1 MKNLRNVLSWFLGI
15 CLIMTVV
22 ISLASPDQVLA
33 LRIEDI
39 AHVEGVTDNP
49 LVGYG
54 LIVGLRGTGDTKLSP
69 FTRQSLVS
77 TLSRLGV
84 NMTELQSGIHGHNVA
99 AVLLTAK
106 LPPFTRL
113 GGRFTVRVSSIGDA
127 TDLSGGTLL
136 MSALKGPDGKIY
148 ATAQGVI
155 ETAPD
160 KIRKTPAAAGATA
173 GGAKKGNKPQATS
186 GRLSDG
192 GLVVRNVP
200 VVYNGRKHLWINLD
214 KPSFLTAS
222 RVVRGINADFA
233 GSVATAEDAGT
244 VDVRVPDGEEGN
256 VVAFMA
262 RILSIEVTPDSRPL
276 IVINQETGTIVIGR
290 GVRVYPCAVSQKN
303 LSVKVGGKSSG
314 RNGFS
319 RVERSVT
326 LRSIVR
332 ALNQLGTGTRDMIA
346 ILLAL
351 KEAGAMDA
359 TIRVIG

>member
-1 MKNLRNVLSWFLGI
+1 MKDTRKFLSWFIGFMGI
-15 CLIMTVV
+15 GAAFFPL
-22 ISLASPDQVLA
+22 LSPEVA
-33 LRIEDI
+33 HGLRIEDI

-54 LIVGLRGTGDTKLSP
+54 LVVGLPGTGDTKLSP

-77 TLSRLGV
+77 ALSRLGV
-84 NMTELQSGIHGHNVA
+84 NMKELQSGIHGHNVA

-127 TDLSGGTLL
+127 TDLRGGTLL
-136 MSALKGPDGKIY
+136 MAALKGPDGKIY

-160 KIRKTPAAAGATA
+160 KVKKTASAAAAPA
-173 GGAKKGNKPQATS
+173 GGAKKGPSFQSTA
-186 GRLSDG
+186 GRLSNG

-222 RVVRGINADFA
+222 RVVRGINSDFA
-233 GSVATAEDAGT
+233 GAVATAEDAGT

-262 RILSIEVTPDSRPL
+262 RILSIEVTPDTRPL

-290 GVRVYPCAVSQKN
+290 GVRVFPCAVSQKS

-314 RNGFS
+314 STRFS
-319 RVERSVT
+319 RVRSSVT
-326 LRSIVR
+326 LRSLVR

>member
-1 MKNLRNVLSWFLGI
+1 MKNDRTWLSWIIRIFLIGAI
-15 CLIMTVV
+15 LIPIV
-22 ISLASPDQVLA
+22 SPMSALA

-54 LIVGLRGTGDTKLSP
+54 LIVGLPGTGDTKLSP

-127 TDLSGGTLL
+127 TDLRGGTLL
-136 MSALKGPDGKIY
+136 MAALKGPDGKIY

-155 ETAPD
+155 ETASD
-160 KIRKTPAAAGATA
+160 KVKKTATA
-173 GGAKKGNKPQATS
+173 GAGAAGGGHKGHHFRSTA
-186 GRLSDG
+186 GRLSNG

-222 RVVRGINADFA
+222 RVVRGINSNFA
-233 GSVATAEDAGT
+233 GAVATAEDAGT

-262 RILSIEVTPDSRPL
+262 RILSIEVTPDTRPL

-290 GVRVYPCAVSQKN
+290 GVRVYPCAVSQKS
-303 LSVKVGGKSSG
+303 LSVKVGGKSS
-314 RNGFS
+314 RTKGFS

-326 LRSIVR
+326 LRSLVR

>member
-1 MKNLRNVLSWFLGI
+1 MRNNRRCLSCFFMAFLIGAI
-15 CLIMTVV
+15 FIPL
-22 ISLASPDQVLA
+22 LSPTSGLA

-54 LIVGLRGTGDTKLSP
+54 LIVGLPGTGDTKLSP

-77 TLSRLGV
+77 TLSKLGV
-84 NMTELQSGIHGHNVA
+84 NMARLQSGIHGHNVA

-127 TDLSGGTLL
+127 TDLTGGTLL
-136 MSALKGPDGKIY
+136 MAALKGPDGKIY
-148 ATAQGVI
+148 ATAQGVV

-160 KIRKTPAAAGATA
+160 KVQKTVTAAAAPA
-173 GGAKKGNKPQATS
+173 GKGKKGSKPQVTA

-233 GSVATAEDAGT
+233 GAVATAEDAGT

-262 RILSIEVTPDSRPL
+262 RILSIEVTPDTRPL